1 MKKTTVIGRWPGRI
15 VWLVLWLGLLPLL
28 SGCIARREALNAN
41 TTLVSLSQGAAQNL
55 TKLKESQDAEVKAH
69 LATRETCRKL
79 FADWRKARLDAAR
92 NQMDA
97 DYRGK
102 VAEIDQQAAELLAGL
117 REFRLEAH
125 AQLEDSIDR
134 AAKPLEDKL
143 RAAEKARAEAKIQ
156 LRQFPTDN
164 ERQDAFAKANDHL
177 LGIYIVTLTNEFKSM
192 VRAIAELDAVDK
204 TATQRIQTLAQNH
217 RDKVQAR
224 YDKAL
229 GELPADTDT
238 LPDFGP
244 DPAVN
249 EAVFEGLVKYAEAA
263 QKAAEGNRDYL
274 ISNSFG
280 SGSFFSDFLKSLG
293 KGVLGG
299 VFNPASVKGIDAD
312 VLKASFKDVAG
323 TVAAEFKTEAN
334 EASSTF
340 KKEGT
345 DFLDGVKKGI
355 SEKLLSGINSTFNNL
370 FKQ

>member
-1 MKKTTVIGRWPGRI
+1 MKNSTVMGNWTGRI
-15 VWLVLWLGLLPLL
+15 ARVVLGLGLLALF

-41 TTLVSLSQGAAQNL
+41 TTSVSLSQAAVLNL

-69 LATRETCRKL
+69 LATRESCRKL

-92 NQMDA
+92 NQINS
-97 DYRGK
+97 DYQGK
-102 VAEIDQQAAELLAGL
+102 LAEIDQEASALLAGL
-117 REFRLEAH
+117 REFRFDAHTKLEG
-125 AQLEDSIDR
+125 EIDR

-143 RAAEKARAEAKIQ
+143 RIAEKARAEARSQ
-156 LRQFPTDN
+156 MGQFPGDKI
-164 ERQDAFAKANDHL
+164 RQEAFEKANDHV
-177 LGIYIVTLTNEFKSM
+177 LGTYIVTLTNQFKSL
-192 VRAIAELDAVDK
+192 VRAVAELDVTDKAAVLH
-204 TATQRIQTLAQNH
+204 IQALAQQH

-224 YDKAL
+224 YNKAL
-229 GELPADTDT
+229 GELPADSDS

-249 EAVFEGLVKYAEAA
+249 EAVFAGLIKYAEAV
-263 QKAAEGNRDYL
+263 QKAAEGNRDFL

-299 VFNPASVKGIDAD
+299 VFNPASVKGIDAE

-334 EASSTF
+334 EASATF
-340 KKEGT
+340 KKEGGS
-345 DFLDGVKKGI
+345 FLDGVKKGV
-355 SEKLLSGINSTFNNL
+355 SEKLSTGINTAFNHL
-370 FKQ
+370 LK